1 MAHEQHSAFK
11 GHFTCDLTA
20 SLLDVQERIHSGEVC
35 CMTFIGLLSR
45 PTAAVWLS
53 LGVKATWLGLSSNR
67 FIYVTEDTS
76 LKLIQNVSLLT
87 DKS

>member
-1 MAHEQHSAFK
+1 M
-11 GHFTCDLTA
+11 CDLTP
-20 SLLDVQERIHSGEVC
+20 SLLDVQEMINSSEVC

-53 LGVKATWLGLSSNR
+53 LGVKTTWFGLSSNR
-67 FIYVTEDTS
+67 FVYVTEDTS
-76 LKLIQNVSLLT
+76 LKLIQDISLLT